1 MGNKVFPPLS
11 DLYKYINNVHIHMG
25 NCKQICL
32 SEKERK
38 KARKLPIDRQKDRT
52 VHRMIDRTIEQI
64 INIMIAS

>member
-1 MGNKVFPPLS
+1 
-11 DLYKYINNVHIHMG
+11 MG